1 VELQKL
7 RHCIWESQSC
17 GICGEAMES
26 GFVFGNRKAGFVEDF
41 AEGLLPVAEGE
52 GVERGQVPLLTSQKS
67 PLLR

>member
-1 VELQKL
+1 VELHKQ

-41 AEGLLPVAEGE
+41 AEGLLFAA
-52 GVERGQVPLLTSQKS
+52 L
-67 PLLR
+67 

>member
-26 GFVFGNRKAGFVEDF
+26 GFVFGNRKVGFVEDF
-41 AEGLLPVAEGE
+41 AKGLLPCSFSTG
-52 GVERGQVPLLTSQKS
+52 
-67 PLLR
+67 